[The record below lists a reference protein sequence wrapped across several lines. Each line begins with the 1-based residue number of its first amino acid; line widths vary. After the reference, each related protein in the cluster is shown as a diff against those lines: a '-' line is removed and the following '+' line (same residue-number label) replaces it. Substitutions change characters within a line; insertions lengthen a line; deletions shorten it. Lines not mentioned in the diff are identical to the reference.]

1 MSGDWNV
8 INLPRVYK
16 NENFLAVNS
25 TLLYFA
31 WKSVNTS
38 LNIINLFIGSVQKTR
53 VI

>member
-1 MSGDWNV
+1 MSDDWNV

-16 NENFLAVNS
+16 NESFLAVKS

-38 LNIINLFIGSVQKTR
+38 SVIINLFIGSVQKKR